1 MSVPTANLVLC
12 GHALASNGLVTD
24 VDTTQ
29 RNPVGTPAW
38 DIFGNEYVYMQGV
51 ASTVLG
57 TWVTFDELF
66 ITTRLVSN
74 GLGAVAIAMAA
85 VNATTSFGWWCVK
98 GAVNG
103 LCLAN
108 YADNAKVWAT
118 ATAGQVD
125 DADVAVDL
133 IINAVGRSARNATT
147 GLALFQIAYPFALNE
162 VYN

>member
-12 GHALASNGLVTD
+12 GRAMATAGLVTD
-24 VDTTQ
+24 VDTAQ
-29 RNPVGTPAW
+29 KNPVGTTAW

-57 TWVTFDELF
+57 TWVVYDELF
-66 ITTRLVSN
+66 VTTRLISN
-74 GLGAVAIAMAA
+74 GLGAVAIARAA
-85 VNATTSFGWWCVK
+85 VNATTSFGWFGIK
-98 GAVNG
+98 GSFTG

-118 ATAGQVD
+118 GTAGSVD

-133 IINAVGRSARNATT
+133 IINAVGRSARDATT
-147 GLALFQIAYPFALNE
+147 GLATFQIHYPFALNE